1 MVLFLAFQRLPMVEL
16 ISTTIWYVW
25 WERHQA
31 ADGEMVRQPERTT
44 QAISALV
51 TNYTR
56 SRKKEN
62 SGSI

>member
-1 MVLFLAFQRLPMVEL
+1 MA
-16 ISTTIWYVW
+16 
-25 WERHQA
+25 
-31 ADGEMVRQPERTT
+31 RQPERTA

-62 SGSI
+62 SGIIQHGWVKPKDDYVQLNVDASFDGSSAT

>member
-1 MVLFLAFQRLPMVEL
+1 MA
-16 ISTTIWYVW
+16 
-25 WERHQA
+25 
-31 ADGEMVRQPERTT
+31 RQPERTA

-62 SGSI
+62 SGIIQHGWVKPKEDYVQLNVDASFDGSSAT